1 MFLIPAFF
9 SQRQDDLCELKASL
23 VYKASS
29 KIFSSTQKPYL
40 KNKGKMEE
48 REEGRMEGKKEGRK
62 KERKKGRKEGR
73 KEGRKGKRKRKRLYL
88 REASW

>member
-1 MFLIPAFF
+1 L
-9 SQRQDDLCELKASL
+9 EASL

-48 REEGRMEGKKEGRK
+48 REEGRKKE
-62 KERKKGRKEGR
+62 
-73 KEGRKGKRKRKRLYL
+73 RKGKRKRKRVYL
-88 REASW
+88 REASWQIPLASVLRGQNLGVPYEF